1 ELKDEFLAVTSHEL
15 RTPLYG
21 IVGIAE
27 SLRDGAAG
35 YISDE
40 MKKQLSMIMMSGER
54 LTQLVDEILDLSK
67 LKYDSLTL
75 DLKPVDLKAVIEIV
89 HAVSKPLLQN
99 KNIELVKDIDPNLP
113 FVQADENRIQQV
125 LHNLIDNAMKYTD
138 EGKIIISAF
147 SSGED
152 VV

>member
-1 ELKDEFLAVTSHEL
+1 AMIPYSIYTEYAGQFALTVEVVLLSLALADKINIIRKEKDMAEIKAQESQELAIQNLRNADELKDEFLAVTSHEL

-75 DLKPVDLKAVIEIV
+75 
-89 HAVSKPLLQN
+89 
-99 KNIELVKDIDPNLP
+99 
-113 FVQADENRIQQV
+113 
-125 LHNLIDNAMKYTD
+125 
-138 EGKIIISAF
+138 
-147 SSGED
+147 
-152 VV
+152 